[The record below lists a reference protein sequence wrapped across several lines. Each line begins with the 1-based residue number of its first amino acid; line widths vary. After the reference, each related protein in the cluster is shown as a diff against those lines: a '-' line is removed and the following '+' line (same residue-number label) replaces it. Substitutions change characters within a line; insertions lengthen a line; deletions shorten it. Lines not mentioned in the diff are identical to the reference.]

1 MSLRD
6 LPEDARPREKMLARG
21 PAALSDSEL
30 LALILRTGVAGKN
43 VLHLAQDML
52 DAHGGLRG
60 LLQAPAAQLQDI
72 KGMGAAKLCQ
82 LQAVLELTRR
92 ALAQELAQ
100 KPALQSPQ
108 AVRQYLQLHL
118 QHKTHEVF
126 CVLFLNNQHEL
137 LACEEIFRGSLSQAQ
152 VYPREVATRA
162 LQLGAQALIVAHNHP
177 SGSAA
182 VSQADL
188 QITTQLKQA
197 LALIDVRLLDHI
209 IIAGVA
215 THSMAEHGQ
224 I

>member
-30 LALILRTGVAGKN
+30 LALLLRTGVAGKN

-60 LLQAPAAQLQDI
+60 LLQAPEVQLQGI

-137 LACEEIFRGSLSQAQ
+137 LACEEMFRGSLSQAQ